1 MMKNDLMEINYRFG
15 QWLLKLLQIQY
26 YWLDYTLKGLIIGGL
41 FPATAT
47 VFYLFHL
54 WFENTQG
61 HDFRIS
67 DVFQEQFKRTFKG
80 SNVLGYLMTFT
91 LIVLW
96 SNLQISKHFIQSPL
110 LHYLLVLLLLLTLG
124 TLLYLFPVYVRY
136 ELPCFYYVRQAIL
149 LLLLNLLPTLA
160 MLIGFFL
167 VIGVMTFIPILLV
180 FAGVPLII
188 LPISWFALVAIKKT
202 ESAKES

>member
-26 YWLDYTLKGLIIGGL
+26 YWLGYTLKGLIIGGL

-61 HDFRIS
+61 RDFRIS

-80 SNVLGYLMTFT
+80 SNVLGYLTSFA
-91 LIVLW
+91 LILLW

-136 ELPCFYYVRQAIL
+136 ELPCVYYFRQAFL

-180 FAGVPLII
+180 FTGVPLLI